1 MVFLQA
7 MFAMG
12 GASILFPLVM
22 IFVAK
27 EKRVVGR
34 IFESLF
40 MALWVWVFV
49 YLGLSNSL
57 AHGWLFTV
65 RAQLWYLVVAG
76 ALDWTLSFMLETYE
90 FGINTNEI
98 VIHNIVT

>member
-40 MALWVWVFV
+40 MVKQFIRTWLASYFKGTALVFS
-49 YLGLSNSL
+49 GSW
-57 AHGWLFTV
+57 GT
-65 RAQLWYLVVAG
+65 
-76 ALDWTLSFMLETYE
+76 
-90 FGINTNEI
+90 
-98 VIHNIVT
+98 